1 MGQAYNDSDFSNIV
15 VLTRLDGT
23 RVTLGEIADI
33 KDTFEE
39 GDLLAAFNGAP
50 AVMVNVSQVG
60 SEDLI
65 EIAADTKEI
74 VAEFNRTLPQG
85 IDTNI
90 WIDTSLEL
98 EERMSVLLKT
108 PQAACCWFW
117 SSLHCS
123 YSSAWQC
130 GWPSAFLSRCW
141 AHWPG
146 ALRRIDDFYHDGFG
160 VHFGSGHCRG

>member
-1 MGQAYNDSDFSNIV
+1 MGQAYSGSDFSNIV

-74 VAEFNRTLPQG
+74 VAEFNRTLPRVSKP
-85 IDTNI
+85 
-90 WIDTSLEL
+90 TS
-98 EERMSVLLKT
+98 
-108 PQAACCWFW
+108 
-117 SSLHCS
+117 
-123 YSSAWQC
+123 
-130 GWPSAFLSRCW
+130 
-141 AHWPG
+141 
-146 ALRRIDDFYHDGFG
+146 
-160 VHFGSGHCRG
+160 GSTRH